1 MRRKHWPW
9 RGSGFPAGLRK
20 GASIDRGRPT
30 ALPEAMR
37 SWVGSTRWAVLQHF
51 GSELH
56 GGMSLTTSADHAF
69 IIEAGGRKCQ
79 GQAGGG
85 ADSAGGERGRKSA
98 AGRNPVKGFPSRVWK
113 GSQVSHLWLNRRSL
127 GIDRLDPITRPLS
140 WLGQQTVGTHPRTKG
155 ALRITGG
162 PPAGRRIPMGSL
174 IVLEQ
179 EHQATHGEGKRRGR
193 NTSTTLKSRKHRTS

>member
-85 ADSAGGERGRKSA
+85 ADAAGGERGRKSA

>member
-30 ALPEAMR
+30 VLPEAIR

-56 GGMSLTTSADHAF
+56 EGMSLTTSADHAL

-85 ADSAGGERGRKSA
+85 ADAAGGERGRKSA

-174 IVLEQ
+174 MVLEQ

-193 NTSTTLKSRKHRTS
+193 NTSTTL

>member
-30 ALPEAMR
+30 ALPEAIR

-56 GGMSLTTSADHAF
+56 GGMSLTTSADHVL
-69 IIEAGGRKCQ
+69 IIEAGGESVKVKQEGERMQ
-79 GQAGGG
+79 DA
-85 ADSAGGERGRKSA
+85 AGGERGRKSA

-174 IVLEQ
+174 MVLEQ
-179 EHQATHGEGKRRGR
+179 GHQATHGEGKRRGR
-193 NTSTTLKSRKHRTS
+193 NTSTTL

>member
-1 MRRKHWPW
+1 MGGCSHQE
-9 RGSGFPAGLRK
+9 GGGGAPAE
-20 GASIDRGRPT
+20 AAVS
-30 ALPEAMR
+30 ALP
-37 SWVGSTRWAVLQHF
+37 SAVRTWGWIDTLDCAAAF
-51 GSELH
+51 RIRAAW
-56 GGMSLTTSADHAF
+56 GMSLTTSADHAF

-85 ADSAGGERGRKSA
+85 ADAAGGERGRKSA

>member
-56 GGMSLTTSADHAF
+56 GGMSLTTSADHSF

-85 ADSAGGERGRKSA
+85 ADAAGGERGRKSA

-162 PPAGRRIPMGSL
+162 PPAGRRNPMGSL

>member
-1 MRRKHWPW
+1 MVDLLCCGHDGEHRFLDGRVFPS
-9 RGSGFPAGLRK
+9 RGGGGAPAE
-20 GASIDRGRPT
+20 AAVS
-30 ALPEAMR
+30 ALPSAVRTWGRIDTLDGAAAFRIQAAWGHVADNVSR
-37 SWVGSTRWAVLQHF
+37 SRVHHRS
-51 GSELH
+51 
-56 GGMSLTTSADHAF
+56 
-69 IIEAGGRKCQ
+69 GGRKCQ

-85 ADSAGGERGRKSA
+85 ADAAGGERGRKSA

-174 IVLEQ
+174 MVLEQ
-179 EHQATHGEGKRRGR
+179 EHQATHGEGEKEGP
-193 NTSTTLKSRKHRTS
+193 

>member
-85 ADSAGGERGRKSA
+85 ADAAGGERGRKSA

-162 PPAGRRIPMGSL
+162 PPAGRRNPMGSL